1 MDNQELQKDYK
12 KLYEAERE
20 KSEVLVS
27 KIEECEK
34 EIASLRS
41 QRFSVPGARPLF
53 SAEGG
58 ARKENCGKS
67 ASDPSFCV
75 FSSFVISSF
84 L

>member
-34 EIASLRS
+34 ER
-41 QRFSVPGARPLF
+41 
-53 SAEGG
+53 
-58 ARKENCGKS
+58 NH
-67 ASDPSFCV
+67 
-75 FSSFVISSF
+75 
-84 L
+84 